1 VKADADNPHAP
12 VYARRPVGRLG
23 TCPYWYGVGRL
34 ETCPYWYGVGR
45 LETCPYRCG
54 NGREGEGSDAI
65 PPSSPRGGEEG
76 EQGKSEGRRR
86 QPARARLRKTA
97 GGQVRN
103 LPLPVG
109 AGWKPAPTGTGW
121 AGWKPAP
128 TGTAGGQVGNLP
140 LLVREREG
148 RRGGQGE
155 GEGHQACSA
164 AQALKPLNPCVS
176 ARRRR
181 MRYRSRIKAR

>member
-1 VKADADNPHAP
+1 MLSPLPLPVEERKGSREKVKADADNPHAP

-34 ETCPYWYGVGR
+34 ETCPYWYG
-45 LETCPYRCG
+45 
-54 NGREGEGSDAI
+54 
-65 PPSSPRGGEEG
+65 RG
-76 EQGKSEGRRR
+76 
-86 QPARARLRKTA
+86 
-97 GGQVRN
+97 
-103 LPLPVG
+103 
-109 AGWKPAPTGTGW
+109 

>member
-1 VKADADNPHAP
+1 M
-12 VYARRPVGRLG
+12 RSQ
-23 TCPYWYGVGRL
+23 C
-34 ETCPYWYGVGR
+34 
-45 LETCPYRCG
+45 
-54 NGREGEGSDAI
+54 
-65 PPSSPRGGEEG
+65 
-76 EQGKSEGRRR
+76 R

-103 LPLPVG
+103 LPLLVRGGQVGNLPLLVRGGQVGNLPLLVRPGGRLETCPYWYGRG
-109 AGWKPAPTGTGW
+109 AGWKPAPTGT
-121 AGWKPAP
+121 AS
-128 TGTAGGQVGNLP
+128 GQVGNLP

-176 ARRRR
+176 AKRRR

>member
-1 VKADADNPHAP
+1 MLSPLPLP
-12 VYARRPVGRLG
+12 VEERK
-23 TCPYWYGVGRL
+23 
-34 ETCPYWYGVGR
+34 
-45 LETCPYRCG
+45 
-54 NGREGEGSDAI
+54 GS
-65 PPSSPRGGEEG
+65 RGKVRS
-76 EQGKSEGRRR
+76 QCR

-103 LPLPVG
+103 LPLLVR
-109 AGWKPAPTGTGW
+109 
-121 AGWKPAP
+121 
-128 TGTAGGQVGNLP
+128 GGQVGNLP
-140 LLVREREG
+140 LLVRKREG

-176 ARRRR
+176 AKRRR